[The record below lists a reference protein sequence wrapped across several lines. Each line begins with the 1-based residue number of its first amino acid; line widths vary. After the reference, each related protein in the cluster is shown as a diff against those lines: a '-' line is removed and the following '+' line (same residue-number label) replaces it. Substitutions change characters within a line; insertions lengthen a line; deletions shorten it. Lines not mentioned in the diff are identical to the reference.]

1 MFLTFLMILLLL
13 FMEFA
18 EEFQLDFLL
27 VGHCILLVY
36 KYFLDFSM
44 SVPIFIQPLVFLVLF

>member
-1 MFLTFLMILLLL
+1 MFLAFLMILLLL
-13 FMEFA
+13 LMEFA

-44 SVPIFIQPLVFLVLF
+44 SVPIFI